1 MVFFGRHRVPLLV
14 LLLLGTAGCSFLVLD
29 EVDLPGSLV
38 PLERCVAHNS
48 GSADIHLQVTA
59 LDGSPLDGVELTAVV
74 LPANEHLSLP
84 TGVTASSLLTFKG
97 AKVSG
102 LATFRVVASTPGAE
116 GTLFVSAVDAA
127 EVRAAVR
134 VVPTGDD
141 CPP

>member
-59 LDGSPLDGVELTAVV
+59 LDGVELTAVV